1 MPMIDDFK
9 GVERFAF
16 FKRFRRYTEWVYTG
30 SLYWGFI
37 LGVYTGSIIELLL

>member
-9 GVERFAF
+9 GVERIAF
-16 FKRFRRYTEWVYTG
+16 FKRFRRYTEWI
-30 SLYWGFI
+30 I